1 MAAPV
6 TEQLHQDAIGLD
18 ARPLNEVAELLAR
31 SQSEAATT
39 PLSSLSPICTG
50 AKAMAQTIRSGGVLR
65 YLAAGSSG
73 LMAASDAL
81 ELGGTYSISAN
92 QIRIH
97 MAGGLPSSVEMPGD
111 VEDATDNLDRELAGL
126 STKDTLITVSA
137 SGTTPYTVAAARIA
151 RAKGATVIGI
161 ANNGETELLQLSDHS
176 ILLSTPPELISGST
190 RMGAGTAQKI
200 ALNMLSTLM
209 AMELGHIQ
217 DGMMINL
224 RADNEKLRARA
235 KGIVCQLTGVAPEQA
250 ASALNA
256 ADGNLKCAAL
266 MAAGALVLEEAQ
278 AMLRSTDDH
287 LRPALERLKQN
298 QETINLGDTK

>member
-1 MAAPV
+1 MTTPV
-6 TEQLHQDAIGLD
+6 TEQLHQKAIGLD
-18 ARPLNEVAELLAR
+18 ARPLTDVASLLAQ
-31 SQSEAATT
+31 SQAAAAVA
-39 PLSSLSPICTG
+39 PLAAVDPICDS
-50 AKAMAQTIRSGGVLR
+50 ALAMAKTIRTDGILH

-73 LMAASDAL
+73 LMAAADAM
-81 ELGGTYSISAN
+81 ELGGTFSILAS

-97 MAGGLPSSVEMPGD
+97 MAGGLPSGVEMPGD
-111 VEDATDNLDRELAGL
+111 VEDAADTLPQELNDL
-126 STKDTLITVSA
+126 SPKDTLIAVSA

-151 RAKGATVIGI
+151 RSKGAVVVGI
-161 ANNGETELLQLSDHS
+161 TNNADTELLQLSDHP

-209 AMELGHIQ
+209 AMDLGHIQ

-224 RADNEKLRARA
+224 RADNEKLRSRA
-235 KGIVCQLTGVAPEQA
+235 KGIVCQLTGVEAERA
-250 ASALNA
+250 ASALVA

-266 MAAGALVLEEAQ
+266 LAAGMPTADEAQ
-278 AMLRSTDDH
+278 TLLRDTNDH
-287 LRPALERLKQN
+287 LRPALERLQQI

>member
-1 MAAPV
+1 MTTPV
-6 TEQLHQDAIGLD
+6 TEQLHPDAIGLD

-31 SQSEAATT
+31 SQSEAAAT
-39 PLSSLSPICTG
+39 PLDSLSPICSG
-50 AKAMAQTIRSGGVLR
+50 AKAMAQTIRTGGLLR

-81 ELGGTYSISAN
+81 ELGGTYSIPAS

-97 MAGGLPSSVEMPGD
+97 MAGGLPSGVEMPGN
-111 VEDATDNLDRELAGL
+111 VEDATDSLGHELADL
-126 STKDTLITVSA
+126 SAKDTLIAVSA
-137 SGTTPYTVAAARIA
+137 SGTTPYTVTAARIA
-151 RAKGATVIGI
+151 TAKGATVIGI
-161 ANNGETELLQLSDHS
+161 ANNGDTELLQLADHA

-209 AMELGHIQ
+209 AMDLGHIQ

-235 KGIVCQLTGVAPEQA
+235 KGIVCQLTGAEAEQA

-266 MAAGALVLEEAQ
+266 MAAGASVLEEAQ
-278 AMLRSTDDH
+278 AMLRSSDDH

-298 QETINLGDTK
+298 QETIKPGETK

>member
-1 MAAPV
+1 MATPV

-31 SQSEAATT
+31 SQSDAAAA
-39 PLSSLSPICTG
+39 PLASLTPICTG
-50 AKAMAQTIRSGGVLR
+50 AKAMAQTIRSDGILR

-81 ELGGTYSISAN
+81 ELGGTYSIPAS

-97 MAGGLPSSVEMPGD
+97 MAGGLPSGVEMPGD
-111 VEDATDNLDRELAGL
+111 VEDATDNLGHELADL

-151 RAKGATVIGI
+151 RAKGVTVIGI
-161 ANNGETELLQLSDHS
+161 ANNGGTELLQLADHP

-209 AMELGHIQ
+209 AIDLGHIQ

-224 RADNEKLRARA
+224 RADNYKLRTRA
-235 KGIVCQLTGVAPEQA
+235 KGIVCQLTGVTPELA

-266 MAAGALVLEEAQ
+266 MAAGARTQNDALAL
-278 AMLRSTDDH
+278 LRATNDH
-287 LRPALERLKQN
+287 LRPALEKIRNK
-298 QETINLGDTK
+298 ETTNLGDTK